1 MRKLILVSAVFLSML
16 LIAPAW
22 SHHPAEGIVSDDI
35 WQMVDDLLDDANS
48 PHLDIDFDD
57 VMASMGVVRGPDG
70 NLSLVTSILVETQ
83 YVDEYLIYIDSV
95 VADANRVPSG
105 KTSSDTASILVVVTI
120 DGDGTNDIEL
130 GMTLISIYEPI
141 GEGWSQDGTDPSNW
155 NN

>member
-1 MRKLILVSAVFLSML
+1 MRKLILVSAVFFSML

-35 WQMVDDLLDDANS
+35 WQMVDDLLTEADS

-57 VMASMGVVRGPDG
+57 VMASMGVVTDPEG

-83 YVDEYLIYIDSV
+83 FVDEYMEYIDIV
-95 VADANRVPSG
+95 LDAANRVPSG
-105 KTSSDTASILVVVTI
+105 KTNSDTASILVVVTT

-130 GMTLISIYEPI
+130 GMTLISIYEPV
-141 GEGWSQDGTDPSNW
+141 GVGNSQDGIDPSNW
-155 NN
+155 DN